1 MIIFI
6 TSGLTINLTQDLRL
20 FYSKVAN
27 AVCPKLRVKS
37 IRCLANY
44 VILADQF
51 ISRIEARLAHSN
63 LQIPFMETVC
73 KTFACDLGR

>member
-1 MIIFI
+1 MIFCIFL
-6 TSGLTINLTQDLRL
+6 GLTLNITQDLRL

-27 AVCPKLRVKS
+27 AVCPKLKIKS
-37 IRCLANY
+37 IRCIANY
-44 VILADQF
+44 IILADQF